1 MKKLFNWIWAKP
13 KKEEPQIWTI
23 ERDGWEAGAHRYD
36 DMIAKLDR
44 EVG

>member
-1 MKKLFNWIWAKP
+1 MKKLINWIWAKP
-13 KKEEPQIWTI
+13 KKEPQTWTI
-23 ERDGWEAGAHRYD
+23 ERCGWEAGARRYD